1 MKAPILVPSPPP
13 HIPSRARSLARH
25 QLLTDAHPRT
35 NVFGGKHNPNN
46 ISDLENAIPDDA
58 EAFFPVEEG
67 DAASKI
73 LVGI

>member
-1 MKAPILVPSPPP
+1 L
-13 HIPSRARSLARH
+13 
-25 QLLTDAHPRT
+25 
-35 NVFGGKHNPNN
+35 GGKHNPNN

-58 EAFFPVEEG
+58 EAFFTAEEG